1 MNNMIKDKII
11 RLKIKIKYINN
22 IIKKNILS

>member
-22 IIKKNILS
+22 VIKKNILS